1 MAGVEVRA
9 CAAPELARDEVL
21 ELYGS
26 VGWDAYTRDPE
37 GLVRALAGSHR
48 VVAARRDGRLVGL
61 ARSVS
66 DGATVVYLQDVL
78 VAPGEQ
84 RGGLGRRL
92 LEELFAGYP
101 GVRQRVLLT
110 DDEDRQRAFYE
121 ALGFTEAH
129 DHSPPLRAFVRFG

>member
-1 MAGVEVRA
+1 MAEVEVRA
-9 CAAPELARDEVL
+9 CAARELARGEVL

-37 GLVRALAGSHR
+37 GLLRALAGSHR
-48 VVAARRDGRLVGL
+48 LVAARRDGRLAGL

-66 DGATVVYLQDVL
+66 DGATVVYVQDVL
-78 VAPGEQ
+78 VRPGEQ

-92 LEELFAGYP
+92 LEELLAGYP

-110 DDEDRQRAFYE
+110 DDEERQRAFYE

-129 DHSPPLRAFVRFG
+129 DHAPPLRAFVRFG

>member
-1 MAGVEVRA
+1 MVEVEVRA
-9 CAAPELARDEVL
+9 CAAREPARDEVL

-37 GLVRALAGSHR
+37 GLLRALAGSHR
-48 VVAARRDGRLVGL
+48 VVAARRDGRLVGP

-66 DGATVVYLQDVL
+66 DGETVVYVQDAP
-78 VAPGEQ
+78 VAPAEQ

-121 ALGFTEAH
+121 ALGFTEVH
-129 DHSPPLRAFVRFG
+129 DHRPPLRAFVRFG